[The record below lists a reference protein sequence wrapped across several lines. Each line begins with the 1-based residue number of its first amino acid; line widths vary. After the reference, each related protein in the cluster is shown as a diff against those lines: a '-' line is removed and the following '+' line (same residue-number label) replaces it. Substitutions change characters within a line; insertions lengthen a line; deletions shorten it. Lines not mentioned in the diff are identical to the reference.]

1 MDAKHDFERCSRLVK
16 TEFARFEEERI
27 GDLKKA
33 LELFLEGMIKRQS
46 EVCNDQTMFLH
57 D

>member
-27 GDLKKA
+27 GDFKKA

-46 EVCNDQTMFLH
+46 EVCNDQTMFLR